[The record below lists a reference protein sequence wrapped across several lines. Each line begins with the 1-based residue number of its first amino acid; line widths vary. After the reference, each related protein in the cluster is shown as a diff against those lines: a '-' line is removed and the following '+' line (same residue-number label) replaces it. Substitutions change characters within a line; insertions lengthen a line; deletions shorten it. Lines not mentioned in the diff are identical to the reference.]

1 MLDHLSAWIEGWYIA
16 DRVCD
21 VGCFAS
27 GGYDGIIR
35 LYSSDGDINAELVGH
50 TAGITSLAHGPNG
63 TLISGSWD
71 GTARVVRKDN
81 G

>member
-1 MLDHLSAWIEGWYIA
+1 M
-16 DRVCD
+16 
-21 VGCFAS
+21 
-27 GGYDGIIR
+27 IR

-50 TAGITSLAHGPNG
+50 TAGITSLAHGPNS

-81 G
+81 E